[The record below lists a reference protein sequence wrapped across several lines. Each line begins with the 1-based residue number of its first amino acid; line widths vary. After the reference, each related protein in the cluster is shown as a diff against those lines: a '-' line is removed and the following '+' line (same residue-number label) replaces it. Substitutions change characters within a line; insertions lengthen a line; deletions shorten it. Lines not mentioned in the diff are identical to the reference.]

1 MALAREIMGGGFS
14 AGSADAIQGG
24 VNLTVSAAGT
34 TQGTAT
40 AITTSNIY
48 VSTAAANS
56 GVILP
61 ATMQG
66 DWLVIFNGGANPVTV
81 YPPVG
86 AKINAL
92 ATNGGAILATNT
104 ACIYFCFSS
113 TQWICDLS
121 A

>member
-14 AGSADAIQGG
+14 AVSADAIQGG
-24 VNLTVSAAGT
+24 VNSTISAAGT

-40 AITTSNIY
+40 AITTSNNFIT
-48 VSTAAANS
+48 TAAASS

-61 ATMQG
+61 ASQQG
-66 DWLVIFNGGANPVTV
+66 DWLIIYNGGANAVTV

-86 AKINAL
+86 AKINGI
-92 ATNGGAILATNT
+92 ATNGGMSLGTNT
-104 ACIYFCFSS
+104 NCIYFFYSA
-113 TQWICDLS
+113 TQVVAHLS